1 MIAPAARRQW
11 STGKPAQHYRDGR
24 RVALAAGSSVG
35 CLPLTSRRLRPR
47 RQHHRHQLRDRRR
60 PDQDKPSPSVAT
72 DVHGDVAVVGD
83 QRVAVQG
90 VLHQPGDVDR
100 VGVVADLISLWIL
113 RTLVNPAIASAGR
126 VALTAVLQYGVD
138 HGANIR
144 EHKDLALG
152 WAIRTTADP
161 HRTMST
167 VGLDTREHR
176 RRVSSP

>member
-1 MIAPAARRQW
+1 MHGGVHRQ
-11 STGKPAQHYRDGR
+11 
-24 RVALAAGSSVG
+24 V
-35 CLPLTSRRLRPR
+35 PR
-47 RQHHRHQLRDRRR
+47 RQSFGTSVPPRTPATRRVQPR
-60 PDQDKPSPSVAT
+60 L
-72 DVHGDVAVVGD
+72 VVGD

-90 VLHQPGDVDR
+90 VLHQPGDR

-152 WAIRTTADP
+152 WESGIGTTGQYPRQDLIP
-161 HRTMST
+161 GNMDDGFHHRDDET
-167 VGLDTREHR
+167 VLGVRAT
-176 RRVSSP
+176 RVSGWEAK

>member
-1 MIAPAARRQW
+1 MITPAARRQW

-35 CLPLTSRRLRPR
+35 CLPLASRRLRPR

-60 PDQDKPSPSVAT
+60 PDQDKPSLSGAT

-100 VGVVADLISLWIL
+100 IGVVADLISLWIL

-138 HGANIR
+138 DGANIR
-144 EHKDLALG
+144 AQGSGARGGQDNDRSPPHNVHG
-152 WAIRTTADP
+152 RT
-161 HRTMST
+161 
-167 VGLDTREHR
+167 
-176 RRVSSP
+176 